1 MLFTMYNIISN
12 KNGNMV
18 KLSLKWG
25 VTNMIALTPPP
36 PSFGGGNKGDNCDGI
51 GIGN

>member
-25 VTNMIALTPPP
+25 VTNMIALTPP
-36 PSFGGGNKGDNCDGI
+36 SFGGGNKGDNCDGI